1 MKLVKAVVAVST
13 LTLLTGITNV
23 ATSGAATGPKSILG
37 GKILCKNQYK
47 GKKINMFTPV
57 RDSDTDKP
65 IADLKAGYA
74 PFEKCTGATIK
85 IEGTDQFET
94 QVNVRL
100 AGGNAPDMIDFPQ
113 PGLMASLAR
122 KGQLKPLTAKAA
134 ASVNGDFI
142 GGWKELG
149 TVDGKAYGM
158 PARANIKSLVWYSP
172 EAFKAKGYA
181 IPNTIDELNKLS
193 DKIVADG
200 GTPWCAGI
208 ESGVA
213 TGWVVTD
220 WMEDFML
227 RINGEKVYD
236 DWVNHKIAFN
246 DPKVKTVMDTVGGYL
261 KNEKYI
267 GSANAIKAI
276 ATTKFQEGGFPI
288 LEGKCYMHRQASF
301 YSGIWPDGTTIGDNG
316 KVNIFYLPSAG
327 KTKYMLGAGD
337 VIAAGTNKPETMDA
351 ILYSGSNE
359 YFAGYIAKGRKDL
372 TPNKTFD
379 TAKFQDPTTKKF
391 ADLLK
396 SSDVFR
402 FDASDLMPGAVGAG
416 TFWTEAT
423 KWITGQSTDDT
434 LANIEKSWPAA

>member
-1 MKLVKAVVAVST
+1 MKLVKAAVALSA
-13 LTLLTGITNV
+13 LTLLAGTTTV
-23 ATSGAATGPKSILG
+23 AANAAAAGPKSIMG

-47 GKKINMFTPV
+47 GKTVNIFSPV

-65 IADLKAGYA
+65 IADLVAGYA
-74 PFEKCTGATIK
+74 PLTKCTGVKIK
-85 IEGTDQFET
+85 FEGTDQFET

-100 AGGNAPDMIDFPQ
+100 AGGNAPDVIDFPQ

-122 KGQLKPLTAKAA
+122 KGLLKPLTAKSA
-134 ASVNGDFI
+134 ASVNADFI

-149 TVDGKAYGM
+149 TVDGKVYGM

-172 EAFKAKGYA
+172 AAFKAKGYA
-181 IPNTIDELNKLS
+181 IPQSIVELKALS

-213 TGWVVTD
+213 TGWVITD

-246 DPKVKTVMDTVGGYL
+246 DPKVKAVMDEVGTFL
-261 KNEKYI
+261 KNPKYI
-267 GSANAIKAI
+267 GSDNAIKAI

-288 LEGKCYMHRQASF
+288 LEGKCFMHRQASF
-301 YSGIWPDGTTIGDNG
+301 YSGIWPDGTTIGDDG
-316 KVNIFYLPSAG
+316 KVNVFYLPSPG

-337 VIAAGTNKPETMDA
+337 VLAAGTNKPEAMDV

-372 TPNKTFD
+372 TPNKSFD
-379 TAKFQDPTTKKF
+379 TTKIADPVTKKF

-402 FDASDLMPGAVGAG
+402 FDGSDLMPGAVGAG
-416 TFWTEAT
+416 TFWTEST

-434 LANIEKSWPAA
+434 LNAIEKSWPKA

>member
-1 MKLVKAVVAVST
+1 MKLVKAAVALSA
-13 LTLLTGITNV
+13 LTLLAGTTTV
-23 ATSGAATGPKSILG
+23 AANAAAAPKSIMG

-47 GKKINMFTPV
+47 GKTVNIFSPV

-65 IADLKAGYA
+65 IADLVAGYA
-74 PFEKCTGATIK
+74 PLTKCTGVKIK
-85 IEGTDQFET
+85 FEGTDQFET

-100 AGGNAPDMIDFPQ
+100 AGGNAPDVIDFPQ

-122 KGQLKPLTAKAA
+122 KGLLKPLTAKSA
-134 ASVNGDFI
+134 ASVNADFI

-149 TVDGKAYGM
+149 TVDGKVYGM

-172 EAFKAKGYA
+172 AAFKAKGYA
-181 IPNTIDELNKLS
+181 IPQSLDELKALS

-200 GTPWCAGI
+200 GTPWCMGI

-213 TGWVVTD
+213 TGWVITD

-227 RINGEKVYD
+227 RLNGEKTYD

-246 DPKVKTVMDTVGGYL
+246 DPKVKAVMDAVGSYI
-261 KNEKYI
+261 KNPKYI
-267 GSANAIKAI
+267 GSENAVKAI

-301 YSGIWPDGTTIGDNG
+301 YSGIWPDGTTIGDDG
-316 KVNIFYLPSAG
+316 KVNVFYLPSPG

-337 VIAAGTNKPETMDA
+337 VLSAGTNKPETMDV

-379 TAKFQDPTTKKF
+379 TTKIADPVTKKF

-402 FDASDLMPGAVGAG
+402 FDGSDLMPGAVGAG
-416 TFWTEAT
+416 TFWTEST

-434 LANIEKSWPAA
+434 LNAIEKSWPKA